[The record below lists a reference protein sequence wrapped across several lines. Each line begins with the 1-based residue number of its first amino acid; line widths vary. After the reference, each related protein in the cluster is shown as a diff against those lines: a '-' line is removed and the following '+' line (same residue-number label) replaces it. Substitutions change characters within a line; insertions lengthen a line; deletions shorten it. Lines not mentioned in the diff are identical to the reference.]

1 MRRYKE
7 MYKLVLFDM
16 DGTIADTDGM
26 LVATFIEMYRL
37 YRPDFTPT
45 IDYMLTFS
53 GPPIYDTLQ
62 REFPNLEP
70 QFAFEEFRRISLPN
84 YDKFVK
90 AYPYVREL
98 VEQLHQRGIKAGIV
112 TSKHRFASEY
122 TLRLM
127 KLDGVFDLLVAYDDV
142 TEPKPN
148 PEGII
153 KSMNYFQITNKSD
166 ILYVGDTVTD
176 YLTAR
181 NAEVDMAL
189 VTWTPRQIPDFVKP
203 NYLLDSYEDFFEVIN
218 HEQTN

>member
-1 MRRYKE
+1 MKPSKKT
-7 MYKLVLFDM
+7 MYKVVLFDM

-37 YRPDFTPT
+37 YRPDYQPS

-62 REFPNLEP
+62 REFPHLEP
-70 QFAFEEFRRISLPN
+70 QFAFDEFRRISLPN

-90 AYPYVREL
+90 PFPYVREL
-98 VEQLHQRGIKAGIV
+98 VEQLRQRGIKTGIV
-112 TSKHRFASEY
+112 TSKHRYPSEY

-127 KLDGVFDLLVAYDDV
+127 KLEGVFDLLVAHDDV
-142 TEPKPN
+142 STPKPN
-148 PEGII
+148 PEGIY
-153 KSMNYFQITNKSD
+153 KSMNHFRITDKNE

-181 NAEVDMAL
+181 NAGVDMAL

-203 NYLLDSYEDFFEVIN
+203 EYLLDSYKNFFEVIG
-218 HEQTN
+218 HE